1 MKTSTEKSALCTAA
15 APALHET
22 GLVPEMVAGQAA
34 EHPDAIAVA
43 SGAEALTYFEL
54 NRRAGVFA
62 AHLQA
67 LGFKP
72 GDLVGLCLP
81 RCPDMAV
88 AALGIWK
95 TGGAYVPMGPGYPAD
110 RRVVMLGHAQA
121 AVLVTNRDLWREFA
135 SRSGGI
141 AEAPGLLA
149 REDLP

>member
-67 LGFKP
+67 LGVKP
-72 GDLVGLCLP
+72 GDLVSLCIFEHENET
-81 RCPDMAV
+81 V
-88 AALGIWK
+88 
-95 TGGAYVPMGPGYPAD
+95 GGAYVPMDPGYPAD
-110 RRVVMLGHAQA
+110 RLVFMLEDAQA
-121 AVLVTNRDLWREFA
+121 
-135 SRSGGI
+135 
-141 AEAPGLLA
+141 
-149 REDLP
+149 